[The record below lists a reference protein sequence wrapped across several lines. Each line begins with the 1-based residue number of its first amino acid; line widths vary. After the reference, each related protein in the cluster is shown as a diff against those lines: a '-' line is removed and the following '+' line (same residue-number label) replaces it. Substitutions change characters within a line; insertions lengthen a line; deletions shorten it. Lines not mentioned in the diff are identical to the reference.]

1 MSKTI
6 DRILQLVN
14 QLDLSARQFDLS
26 IGTGNGYLLRM
37 HKNSASVGRDVIE
50 QIKKVYPQVNLV
62 WLLTGQGDMFVKEE
76 TSKARSAE
84 EIKSYIDE
92 KLHNEHSKEHKA
104 LLEEIL
110 KEIESITDNKN

>member
-37 HKNSASVGRDVIE
+37 HKNSASVGSDVIE
-50 QIKKVYPQVNLV
+50 QIKKVYPQVNLI
-62 WLLTGQGDMFVKEE
+62 WLLTGKGEMFVKEE
-76 TSKARSAE
+76 TPKTRYAE
-84 EIKSYIDE
+84 EIKAFIDK
-92 KLHNEHSKEHKA
+92 KLNEEYSEERKA

-110 KEIESITDNKN
+110 KEIETISQSKN